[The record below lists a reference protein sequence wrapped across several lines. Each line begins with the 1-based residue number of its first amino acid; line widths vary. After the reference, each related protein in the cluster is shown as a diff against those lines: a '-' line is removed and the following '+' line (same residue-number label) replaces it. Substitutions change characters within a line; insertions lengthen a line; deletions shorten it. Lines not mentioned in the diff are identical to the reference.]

1 MKMTNLVQLLKQGYF
16 VMPLYLFQRRDKL
29 NLSMEEFIFLIYL
42 VNRGDKALFDLS
54 KIKEDLQYETK
65 EIMNLISLLTEKKL
79 LSVNVHKNERGI
91 MEEAIDLSL
100 FYDKIGLLLVE
111 DINTTKE
118 ENTSIYEQFEK
129 EFGRTLSP
137 MEYEIIKA
145 WMDANIKEEFILRA
159 LKEATYNGVSNLRYI
174 DKILY
179 EWNRKGFKTI
189 EDIERHEQERRKEMK
204 PKTSSK
210 EESFDY
216 NWFDE
221 EDHEE

>member
-1 MKMTNLVQLLKQGYF
+1 MTNLVQLLKQGYF

-29 NLSMEEFIFLIYL
+29 NLSMEEFVFLVYL
-42 VNRGDKALFDLS
+42 VNRGDKALFDLQ

-91 MEEAIDLSL
+91 MEETIDLSL

-111 DINTTKE
+111 DINASKE
-118 ENTSIYEQFEK
+118 ESTNMYEQFEK

-145 WMDANIKEEFILRA
+145 WIDANMKEEFILRA

-210 EESFDY
+210 EETFDY